1 MSQQVFQ
8 PFPQFFDRDGS
19 PLDNGFIYVGLAN
32 QNPESSPVQVYY
44 DEAMTIPAAQPI
56 RTINGYPS
64 RNGSPAKMYVT
75 QDNFSI
81 TVRGKNNELVYYVSE
96 QTGLST
102 LQQNLASSSGAS
114 LIGYNQGDAGAV
126 GRTVQSRLRDFVSV
140 KDFGAAGDGV
150 TNDTTAFTAAGA
162 IGQPVYV
169 PEGTYLLSSVPAGK
183 YFGPGIINVF
193 STNYYLDHAIPSRL
207 IDGLN
212 VAVPDPEEDNGTR
225 YFSLIAGQNS
235 GASVTA
241 TTTRANTIFGYDC
254 LSSATDPIRATG
266 FGKQVFKNTTAIYAS
281 EAFGSDAIGQGA
293 YVNRSIGLGANA
305 LKWVGSPD
313 PVAVLHDYY
322 RVDPSA
328 PGGDFITEIGLDDA
342 NRWPTIRADFV
353 GSITVPNPARIPADW
368 LDAYQNVAVGRN
380 SLLHSLKSDSNVA
393 VGVNSMAHALDNQ
406 YNTAVGTRSLR
417 DCASGNDNVAVG
429 NNAALQ
435 NISGNGNVAVGFEAL
450 KSGSHTSFNVAIGSH
465 AASALTGTDVA
476 PTASPTARR
485 NVYIGPQ
492 AGENATDGAFNVAIG
507 SVALSNNSA
516 SNNTAIGAG
525 ALQETTTGQRN
536 TAVGFDAL
544 GDNTTGGFN
553 VAVGMYALTASTT
566 ASENTAVGYQAL
578 RSNVTGTQCASVG
591 FNSLF
596 SNEASKNTAL
606 GYDALRFTQAGGSHI
621 SYANC
626 TGLGYNTRVSGS
638 NQVQIGDSATT
649 TYVYGTVQNR
659 SDARDKADIRDTVLG
674 LEFIEALRPVD
685 YKWNMRDDYFEKTE
699 DGLVAIEN
707 DGSKKRNRFHHGLV
721 AQEVKEACDRL
732 GIDFG
737 GYQDH
742 TKNGGDDVLTIGYD
756 ELIAPLINAV
766 KQLSA
771 RIKELEDRS

>member
-44 DEAMTIPAAQPI
+44 DEALTIPAAQPI

-126 GRTVQSRLRDFVSV
+126 DRTVQSRLRDFVSV

-150 TNDTTAFTAAGA
+150 TNDTTAFTAADA

-169 PEGTYLLSSVPAGK
+169 PEGTYLLSSIPAGK

-212 VAVPDPEEDNGTR
+212 VAVPDPEEDNGIR
-225 YFSLIAGQNS
+225 YLNLIAGQNS

-254 LSSATDPIRATG
+254 LSTATDPVRATG

-281 EAFGSDAIGQGA
+281 DAFGTDAIGQGA
-293 YVNRSIGLGANA
+293 YVNRSLGVGSNA

-313 PVAVLHDYY
+313 PVAVAHDYY
-322 RVDPSA
+322 RNDPTA
-328 PGGDFITEIGLDDA
+328 PGGDFITAIGLDA
-342 NRWPTIRADFV
+342 PNRWPTIRTDFV
-353 GSITVPNPARIPADW
+353 GSIAVPNPARIPADW

-380 SLLHSLKSDSNVA
+380 SLLHSLKSEANVA

-417 DCASGNDNVAVG
+417 DCVSGNDNVAVG

-435 NISGNGNVAVGFEAL
+435 NISGNDNVAVGFEAL
-450 KSGSHTSFNVAIGSH
+450 KLGSHTSFNVAIGSE
-465 AASALTGTDVA
+465 AASALTGTDVV

-485 NVYIGPQ
+485 NVFVGPQ
-492 AGENATDGAFNVAIG
+492 AGSLATNGAFNVAVG
-507 SVALSNNSA
+507 SIALQNTTGG
-516 SNNTAIGAG
+516 NNTALGAATLVDNTSG
-525 ALQETTTGQRN
+525 TQNVAVGFNALRLNTTAANN
-536 TAVGFDAL
+536 TAVGAQAL
-544 GDNTTGGFN
+544 SSNLTGTQS
-553 VAVGMYALTASTT
+553 VAVGNSAL
-566 ASENTAVGYQAL
+566 L
-578 RSNVTGTQCASVG
+578 
-591 FNSLF
+591 NSQV
-596 SNEASKNTAL
+596 SQNTAL
-606 GYDALRFTQAGGSHI
+606 GFDALRYTQAGGSHI
-621 SYANC
+621 NYSNC
-626 TGLGYNTRVSGS
+626 TGLGYNTRVSGN

-721 AQEVKEACDRL
+721 AQEVKEACDML

-771 RIKELEDRS
+771 RVRDLESRQ